1 MQIEVAKTAGFC
13 FGVNNAITTVFDLMR
28 HVTNKKIYTFGPIIH
43 NTSMIDHLKSLGVVP
58 VENIDDI
65 DPPACIVIRAH
76 GVGKA
81 VYDAINNKGLD
92 LVDATCPYVKKI
104 HDLVMDRYNK
114 GYKIIIAGDKEHP
127 EVKGINGWCDDQAL
141 IVSKPEELLNLNES
155 EEKIFFSAQ
164 TTLSYEIFKSMLEIL
179 KAKFRNLEACNTI
192 CNTTIKRQKEA
203 EELSKRVDAMLVIGS
218 EESSNT
224 QKLFLVCQKNCEKT
238 YKIETVKDIEV
249 LSNTENI
256 KKIGI
261 TAGASTPDW
270 IIKEVIREMENKFM
284 NVNDINDINES
295 TKEETIKEE
304 SVNANDE
311 NEESFENALG
321 NTMVTLRAGDIV
333 KGKVIGVTE
342 DEVFV
347 DLGYKSDG
355 IIPFDE
361 IGNERDI
368 NLKLIFEPGMEVE
381 VFIEK
386 VNDGEGNVLLSKKK
400 VDYIRAWEM
409 IEDALVSKNP
419 IEATVVKVVNG
430 GVIASLNSIGIFIPA
445 AQLSDRYIKDL
456 SEFMGKKV
464 KVRIIELDRNKNK
477 IVGSQRVLLEEEK
490 NRLSK
495 EVWDS
500 IEVGKTYKGIV
511 KSFTN
516 FGAFVDIGGVDG
528 LVYISQ
534 LSWQKIK
541 HPSEVLKI
549 GEEIEVTV
557 LEFDREKKKISLG
570 YKKPEDN
577 PWSNVSLKYKVGD
590 VIEGTVV
597 RIVSYGCFVEIEP
610 GVDGLVH
617 ISQISNKRIVKPDDV
632 LTVGQKVSAKIVEM
646 DAENKKIGLSIK
658 EVNPIDSIESEV
670 EVIADEQRKEEMKE
684 IATEEDA
691 PTSHKEDLT
700 VNLGEVLMQK
710 DLDLNFNDNSNDDS
724 D

>member
-1 MQIEVAKTAGFC
+1 
-13 FGVNNAITTVFDLMR
+13 
-28 HVTNKKIYTFGPIIH
+28 
-43 NTSMIDHLKSLGVVP
+43 
-58 VENIDDI
+58 
-65 DPPACIVIRAH
+65 
-76 GVGKA
+76 
-81 VYDAINNKGLD
+81 
-92 LVDATCPYVKKI
+92 
-104 HDLVMDRYNK
+104 
-114 GYKIIIAGDKEHP
+114 
-127 EVKGINGWCDDQAL
+127 
-141 IVSKPEELLNLNES
+141 
-155 EEKIFFSAQ
+155 
-164 TTLSYEIFKSMLEIL
+164 
-179 KAKFRNLEACNTI
+179 
-192 CNTTIKRQKEA
+192 
-203 EELSKRVDAMLVIGS
+203 
-218 EESSNT
+218 
-224 QKLFLVCQKNCEKT
+224 
-238 YKIETVKDIEV
+238 
-249 LSNTENI
+249 
-256 KKIGI
+256 
-261 TAGASTPDW
+261 
-270 IIKEVIREMENKFM
+270 MENKFM
-284 NVNDINDINES
+284 NVNDINES

>member
-1 MQIEVAKTAGFC
+1 
-13 FGVNNAITTVFDLMR
+13 
-28 HVTNKKIYTFGPIIH
+28 
-43 NTSMIDHLKSLGVVP
+43 MIDHLKSLGVVP
-58 VENIDDI
+58 IENIDDI

-256 KKIGI
+256 KKIGV